1 MLRRT
6 AHRARL
12 SLLQILCKDS
22 RLGIPVERAHMLI
35 HILLSGI
42 HLIIKQILLL
52 CFVHRLLSSAVFH
65 EQSAYAIQIVNS
77 VSHLLPRCRDCNYF
91 LPRIRKLCLLLP
103 QLFYALLF
111 VCHKHSAL
119 LCLFILPLQELF
131 LVCNIFS
138 LLVQF
143 LIVWKLVI
151 YNCCLPLEL
160 FCLWERFLCP
170 V

>member
-1 MLRRT
+1 
-6 AHRARL
+6 
-12 SLLQILCKDS
+12 
-22 RLGIPVERAHMLI
+22 MLI

-77 VSHLLPRCRDCNYF
+77 VSHLLPRCRNCNYF
-91 LPRIRKLCLLLP
+91 LPRIRKLCLFQS

-143 LIVWKLVI
+143 FIVWKLVI